1 MAVKVK
7 ICGLTNLADAHAAL
21 AAGAD
26 MLGFIFFPKSPRYIT
41 PERAREIIQAL
52 KFDRRPPTADQGQYP
67 AAAPALAPE
76 RTAEHGKAVH
86 SDSLPSG
93 KPSSAQPPFGIVST
107 GASVGGRLSA
117 VVTVGVFVDES
128 SATVAQ
134 ILDFCGLDLAQLHGE
149 EPPEMVM
156 GDLHGRSYKALRPR
170 SLDEA
175 SDLASQY
182 APAPSL
188 RPSPGSEDRRPALL
202 VDAYH
207 PHLRGGTGETGD
219 WSLAAALAGRY
230 PLLLAGGLCPANVVE
245 AVRAVRPWGVDVSSG
260 VESAPG
266 QKDHAAVR
274 AFVAAAKG
282 ISDQPSAVSGR

>member
-1 MAVKVK
+1 MAVRVK
-7 ICGLTNLADAHAAL
+7 ICGLTNLADAQAAL

-52 KFDRRPPTADQGQYP
+52 KFDRRRPTADQGQYP
-67 AAAPALAPE
+67 AATPALAPE
-76 RTAEHGKAVH
+76 R
-86 SDSLPSG
+86 
-93 KPSSAQPPFGIVST
+93 SA
-107 GASVGGRLSA
+107 GASVSGRLSA
-117 VVTVGVFVDES
+117 VGTVGVFVDES
-128 SATVAQ
+128 SAAVAQ

-149 EPPEMVM
+149 EPPEMITD
-156 GDLHGRSYKALRPR
+156 DLHGRAYKALRPR

-175 SDLASQY
+175 YELASRY
-182 APAPSL
+182 VPTSSL
-188 RPSPGSEDRRPALL
+188 RLPPGSEGCQPALL

-219 WSLAAALAGRY
+219 WSLAAALTGRY
-230 PLLLAGGLCPANVVE
+230 PLLLAGGLCPANVAE

-266 QKDHAAVR
+266 QKDHAAMR
-274 AFVAAAKG
+274 TFVAAAK
-282 ISDQPSAVSGR
+282 AVSGR

>member
-7 ICGLTNLADAHAAL
+7 ICGLTNLADAQAAL

-26 MLGFIFFPKSPRYIT
+26 MLGFIFFPKSPRYIA
-41 PERAREIIQAL
+41 PEQVREIIRL
-52 KFDRRPPTADQGQYP
+52 LDRRPPPAMTCHACPP
-67 AAAPALAPE
+67 AAGDRRLAV
-76 RTAEHGKAVH
+76 T
-86 SDSLPSG
+86 
-93 KPSSAQPPFGIVST
+93 
-107 GASVGGRLSA
+107 
-117 VVTVGVFVDES
+117 TVGVFVDES
-128 SATVAQ
+128 SAAVAH

-149 EPPEMVM
+149 EPPEMVA

-175 SDLASQY
+175 LDLASQY
-182 APAPSL
+182 VLASSL
-188 RPSPGSEDRRPALL
+188 
-202 VDAYH
+202 
-207 PHLRGGTGETGD
+207 GGTGETGD

-230 PLLLAGGLCPANVVE
+230 PLLLAGGLCPANVAE

-274 AFVAAAKG
+274 AFVAAAKA
-282 ISDQPSAVSGR
+282 ISGRKSAADNQWNGVYL